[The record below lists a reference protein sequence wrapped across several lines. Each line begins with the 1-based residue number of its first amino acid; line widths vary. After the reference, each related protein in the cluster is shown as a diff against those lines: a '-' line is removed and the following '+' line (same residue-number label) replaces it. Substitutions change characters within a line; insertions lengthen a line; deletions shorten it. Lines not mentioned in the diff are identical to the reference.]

1 VRPWLASD
9 AMDRRRFLLLLA
21 AGLAGAAV
29 ARGAEQLPVAEA
41 ATSRP
46 ARRQTPAPAA
56 AQQPAGPAP
65 DAGGL
70 VPADPPV
77 GVVSSLPGEGTAL
90 ALTID
95 DGVSEEVVGAYAQLA
110 ADTGIRLTFF
120 PNGCYRSW
128 TDRAAVLRPLVDSG
142 QVALGNHTWSH
153 PDLTTLADADVAAEI
168 ARNRDFLQDVFGA
181 GGTPFFRP
189 PYGARDERVDRIAA
203 EQGHPTV
210 VMWNGTLGDDRLLSG
225 EELLGYARQWFAAQ
239 AIVIGHANHP
249 PVTTVYGQLLDLIA
263 ERGLRTVT
271 LADVWTRRADRLRGR
286 SGSAVAPVR

>member
-1 VRPWLASD
+1 
-9 AMDRRRFLLLLA
+9 MDRRRFLLLLA

-29 ARGAEQLPVAEA
+29 AHGAEQLPVAEA
-41 ATSRP
+41 ATSPP

-65 DAGGL
+65 RAGGP
-70 VPADPPV
+70 VPAGPPGGARADPPV

-95 DGVSEEVVGAYAQLA
+95 DGVNEEVVGAYARLA

-128 TDRAAVLRPLVDSG
+128 TDHAAVLRPLVDSG

-181 GGTPFFRP
+181 GSPPFFRP

-210 VMWNGTLGDDRLLSG
+210 VMWNGTLGDDQLLTG
-225 EELLGYARQWFAAQ
+225 EELLGYARRWFAAQ
-239 AIVIGHANHP
+239 SIVIGHANHP

-271 LADVWTRRADRLRGR
+271 LADVWTSRADRLRGL
-286 SGSAVAPVR
+286 SGSAVVPVR

>member
-1 VRPWLASD
+1 
-9 AMDRRRFLLLLA
+9 MDRRRFLLLLA

-29 ARGAEQLPVAEA
+29 AHGAEQLPVAEA
-41 ATSRP
+41 ATARP
-46 ARRQTPAPAA
+46 ARRRTPPPAA
-56 AQQPAGPAP
+56 AQHPAEPVP

-70 VPADPPV
+70 VAADPPV
-77 GVVSSLPGEGTAL
+77 GVVTSLPGQGTAM

-95 DGVSEEVVGAYAQLA
+95 DGVSGEVVAAYAQLA

-128 TDRAAVLRPLVDSG
+128 TDGAAALRPLVDAG

-153 PDLTTLADADVAAEI
+153 PDLTTLGDGEVAGEI
-168 ARNRDFLQDVFGA
+168 ARNRDFLQNTFGA
-181 GGTPFFRP
+181 GSTPFFRP
-189 PYGARDERVDRIAA
+189 PYGAHDERVDRIAA
-203 EQGHPTV
+203 DQGHPTV

-225 EELLGYARQWFAAQ
+225 DQLLGFARQWFAAQ
-239 AIVIGHANHP
+239 SIVIGHANHP
-249 PVTTVYGQLLDLIA
+249 PVTTVYGQLLELLA

-271 LADVWTRRADRLRGR
+271 LADVWAPRADRLRGL

>member
-1 VRPWLASD
+1 
-9 AMDRRRFLLLLA
+9 MDRRRFLLLLA

-29 ARGAEQLPVAEA
+29 AHGAEQLPVAEA

-46 ARRQTPAPAA
+46 ARGRSTRPAA
-56 AQQPAGPAP
+56 AQQPPGPAP
-65 DAGGL
+65 AADGL
-70 VPADPPV
+70 VPVDPPV
-77 GVVSSLPGEGTAL
+77 GVVSSLPGEGTAM

-128 TDRAAVLRPLVDSG
+128 TDRAKALRPLVDSG

-153 PDLTTLADADVAAEI
+153 PDLTTLADADVAKEI
-168 ARNRDFLQDVFGA
+168 ARNRDFLQNTFGA

-189 PYGARDERVDRIAA
+189 PYGAHDERVDRIAA
-203 EQGHPTV
+203 DQGHPTV
-210 VMWNGTLGDDRLLSG
+210 AMWNGTLGDDKLLSG
-225 EELLGYARQWFAAQ
+225 AELLGFALQWFAAQ
-239 AIVIGHANHP
+239 SIVIGHANHP

-271 LADVWTRRADRLRGR
+271 LADVWASPADRLRGS
-286 SGSAVAPVR
+286 SGSGVAPVR

>member
-1 VRPWLASD
+1 
-9 AMDRRRFLLLLA
+9 MDRRRFLLLLA
-21 AGLAGAAV
+21 AGVAGAAV
-29 ARGAEQLPVAEA
+29 AHGAEQLPEA
-41 ATSRP
+41 AAAPARPVREPVSRP
-46 ARRQTPAPAA
+46 VA
-56 AQQPAGPAP
+56 AQRPEPVV

-70 VPADPPV
+70 VPVDPPA
-77 GVVSSLPGEGTAL
+77 GVVSTLPGQGATL

-95 DGVSEEVVGAYAQLA
+95 DGTSEDVVGAYAQLA

-128 TDRAAVLRPLVDSG
+128 TDGAAALRPLVDSG

-168 ARNRDFLQDVFGA
+168 ARNRDFLQNTFGA

-189 PYGARDERVDRIAA
+189 PYGAHDERIDRIAA
-203 EQGHPTV
+203 DQGHPTV

-225 EELLGYARQWFAAQ
+225 EELLGFARQWFAAQ
-239 AIVIGHANHP
+239 SIVIGHANHP

-271 LADVWTRRADRLRGR
+271 LADVWTPRSARLRGV

>member
-1 VRPWLASD
+1 VGAWLASD

-29 ARGAEQLPVAEA
+29 AHGAEQLPVAEA

-46 ARRQTPAPAA
+46 ARRQPPAPAA
-56 AQQPAGPAP
+56 AQQPAAPAP

-168 ARNRDFLQDVFGA
+168 GRNRDFLQDTFGA